1 MSGRSGDAVQARGIL
16 AVQKPNGMSGV
27 RARVELPAENSAQ
40 SPPDSTPQGA
50 SVEGGDSAGRVSRVA
65 DQRAEAWSTCTQN
78 YDVFA
83 EAVTRPFAE
92 DAVKLVRFAAGAQVL
107 DVAAG
112 TGSFALAA
120 ARRGAHVLATD
131 FAPAM
136 LAQLA
141 EKSRA
146 EGLLSVRTAVMDG
159 QALQVESES
168 FDVAGSLFGLMFFPN
183 YDQGL
188 RELLRVLKPGGQAVI
203 GVWAAPAR
211 VELMRLLGEAAM
223 AAMIEVP
230 HSSGQPL
237 WAPLSDAA
245 QLPNR
250 LRRLGFARAHVV
262 VVRHMWAFE
271 AAEYLA
277 ELLPTMTPAY
287 AELVQLMDP
296 QQRVVF
302 CNALADGLRERQGD
316 GPFALTTE
324 GLIAVGTKARS

>member
-1 MSGRSGDAVQARGIL
+1 MDGF
-16 AVQKPNGMSGV
+16 K
-27 RARVELPAENSAQ
+27 ESA
-40 SPPDSTPQGA
+40 PITEERPTI
-50 SVEGGDSAGRVSRVA
+50 A
-65 DQRAEAWSTCTQN
+65 DQRADAWSTCTE

-92 DAVKLVRFAAGAQVL
+92 DAVRLVKICPGCRTL

-136 LAQLA
+136 LRKLEQ
-141 EKSRA
+141 KSDA
-146 EGLLSVRTAVMDG
+146 EGLHNVRTEVMDG
-159 QALQVESES
+159 QALELEDAS

-203 GVWAAPAR
+203 GVWAAPGR

-223 AAMIEVP
+223 AAMIDVP
-230 HSSGQPL
+230 LSSGEPQ
-237 WAPLSDAA
+237 WAPLSSASH
-245 QLPNR
+245 LPER
-250 LRRLGFARAHVV
+250 LRKLGFARAHVV

-271 AAEYLA
+271 HAEYLA

-287 AELVQLMDP
+287 AELVQLMTAT
-296 QQRVVF
+296 QRQLF
-302 CNALADGLRERQGD
+302 SAALADGLRDRQGD
-316 GPFALTTE
+316 GPYALTTE
-324 GLIAVGTKARS
+324 GLIAVGTKAR